1 MVRKIH
7 LRADHALAN
16 IQKELPFSLIN
27 PDNIEDIKK
36 KFLRKPYNPDFTYA
50 DKPDTARIRQELK
63 NIKCGRTLLG
73 KLLSSEKKEL
83 LHKCALADAIGTA
96 DVTNAC
102 KNVYGAPSKEL
113 VKKAKALLTLTA
125 SPKDVKIRYDKTRQI
140 MRETFK
146 LLGFTYTIKKTQLV
160 TSAAL
165 NPTRRILELRKKER
179 FGRLYAYRLAV
190 HEIATHA
197 LRAEN
202 GRQHDLSIF
211 SRGLPNY
218 LATEEGLAAYNE
230 ERAGVMTTD
239 ILRNYAGRVYAV
251 HISQQEDMVNT
262 YAALREYFDKQT
274 AFKLAL
280 RAKRGLGSGEQ
291 TGGCTKDYVYLHG
304 YMQIKDYVA
313 NGKDLKPLYA
323 GKIGLDDI
331 KRYGKKLPEPKH
343 IPEPVIEWVRHTLLT
358 S

>member
-7 LRADHALAN
+7 LRADAALAN
-16 IQKELPFSLIN
+16 IQKELPFSLVN
-27 PDNIEDIKK
+27 PDNTDQIEK
-36 KFLRKPYNPDFTYA
+36 KFLRKPYNPEFTYA
-50 DKPDTARIRQELK
+50 DKPDTARIREELK
-63 NIKCGRTLLG
+63 KIKCGRSALG
-73 KLLSSEKKEL
+73 KILQKEKEEL
-83 LHKCALADAIGTA
+83 QKKCVFTDAIGT
-96 DVTNAC
+96 
-102 KNVYGAPSKEL
+102 KNIFAASTDVYGKPDNKL
-113 VKKAKALLTLTA
+113 VSRAKALLELSA
-125 SPKDVKIRYDKTRQI
+125 SPKDMKIRYEETRQI

-146 LLGFTYTIKKTQLV
+146 LLGFTYSIKKTELV

-165 NPTRRILELRKKER
+165 NPTRRRLELRKKER

-202 GRQHDLSIF
+202 GRQHELTIF
-211 SRGLPNY
+211 SRGTPGY
-218 LATEEGLAAYNE
+218 LATEEGFAAYNE
-230 ERAGVMTTD
+230 ERAGVITTD

-251 HISQQEDMVNT
+251 HLAEKNDLVNT
-262 YAALREYFDKQT
+262 YKALREHFTKKS

-280 RAKRGLGSGEQ
+280 RAKRGVAHGEDL
-291 TGGCTKDYVYLHG
+291 GGCTKDYVYLAG
-304 YMQIKDYVA
+304 YLAIKDYVA
-313 NGKDLKPLYA
+313 QGGSLKPLYA

-331 KRYGKKLPEPKH
+331 DTIGKHLPEPKH